1 MLCRYLLYY
10 CNEWPSN
17 DCIIIVLYCLSLSPH
32 RGRLAAVPR
41 REAGAAQWWSDP
53 GPRHTAATSATLT
66 PPPPGF
72 IHITYPCPGNIPS
85 SETSDP
91 SWSPIHHCPY
101 SIVVVQE
108 AASHGR
114 CVADIWPGCCSA
126 ATPDP
131 GLAMDEIE
139 QDLRGLRPAFVASQV
154 HLPVVVVF

>member
-1 MLCRYLLYY
+1 M
-10 CNEWPSN
+10 
-17 DCIIIVLYCLSLSPH
+17 LYCLSLSPH

-66 PPPPGF
+66 LTPPGS
-72 IHITYPCPGNIPS
+72 IHITYPCPGNIPAVRPP
-85 SETSDP
+85 TP
-91 SWSPIHHCPY
+91 AGHQYITANI
-101 SIVVVQE
+101 SIVSKCQE

-114 CVADIWPGCCSA
+114 CVADIWPGCSSA
-126 ATPDP
+126 ATLDP

-154 HLPVVVVF
+154 HLAVVVVF